1 MKQDYEKLKDW
12 ANTHTPFMQHSEFKI
27 TEITPDSAVVECNV
41 KKIHLNPYSI
51 THGGLLFSMAD
62 VASGTAAR
70 ADGRKYVT
78 EQASVSFLKPG
89 KEGDLIKA
97 EAKIIH
103 RGRKSAVLDAE
114 VRNQDG
120 KLLFKGM
127 FTYFCLDD

>member
-1 MKQDYEKLKDW
+1 MEQDYEKLKDW
-12 ANTHTPFMQHSEFKI
+12 ANSNTPFMRHSEFEI